1 MARIVVG
8 LSGGVDSAV
17 AAGLLKAAGH
27 EVIGVTLRTWQ
38 AGTSRCCRIDDA
50 QRSTEAL
57 GIPYHVM
64 SCFSDFQEYVES
76 PFLTDRLRGLTPNP
90 CVVCNFA
97 VKWKWLLRAA
107 AHFQADAVATGHY
120 AEVTAAEA
128 GRYTVKAGV
137 DLKKDQSYMLCRLTQ
152 EQLRRTILPLGRL
165 TKPEVREL
173 ASRMGLPVAEAPDSQ
188 ELCFVN
194 EADPGDYIEDHAE
207 NPPLPGSFVDQEGR
221 PLGTHRGIYRYTIG
235 QRRGLGIPSTDR
247 LYVSRIRPEANEIIL
262 GGNASLLR
270 SEILCRDV
278 QWMGMDL
285 PETGASLGA
294 MVKIRSHHEAAK
306 ATVFCTGS
314 ETARIR
320 FDEPVR
326 APAPGQFAVF
336 YDDAQRILGSGV
348 ITEAFP

>member
-1 MARIVVG
+1 MARIIAG

-50 QRSTEAL
+50 QKTTAAL

-64 SCFSDFQEYVES
+64 NCSSDFQEFVEA

-120 AEVTAAEA
+120 AEVTVTES
-128 GRYTVKAGV
+128 GHHTVKAGK
-137 DLKKDQSYMLCRLTQ
+137 DPKKDQSYMLCRLTQ

-165 TKPEVREL
+165 TKSEVRAL
-173 ASRMGLPVAEAPDSQ
+173 AARLELPVAETPDSQ

-194 EADPGDYIEDHAE
+194 EEDPGDYIEDHTE
-207 NPPLPGSFVDQEGR
+207 HPPGPGSFVDQEGK

-235 QRRGLGIPSTDR
+235 QRRGLGIPAGER
-247 LYVSRIRPEANEIIL
+247 LYVSSISPECNEITL
-262 GGNASLLR
+262 GDAASLLR
-270 SEILCRDV
+270 YALVCRDV
-278 QWMGMDL
+278 QWMGIAPPEPGTPL
-285 PETGASLGA
+285 PAL
-294 MVKIRSHHEAAK
+294 VKIRSHHEAVRAL
-306 ATVFCTGS
+306 VFRS
-314 ETARIR
+314 EQDLVRIR
-320 FDEPVR
+320 FGTPVR

-336 YDDAQRILGSGV
+336 YDDAGRILGSGV
-348 ITEAFP
+348 ITGSFP